1 MARERTK
8 TSTTEA
14 GLGAKLKTTIIAEG
28 KTSTTEAGNEMP
40 GSLGREGGQTST
52 TEAGLG

>member
-1 MARERTK
+1 MARDKSK

-14 GLGAKLKTTIIAEG
+14 GLTAKLKKSVIAEG
-28 KTSTTEAGNEMP
+28 KTSTTEAGISLP
-40 GSLGREGGQTST
+40 GTLGREGGQTST